1 MCNLKS
7 PGNYESD
14 TISRLGD
21 CVAFIV
27 TW

>member
-14 TISRLGD
+14 TISRLGGY
-21 CVAFIV
+21 VVFIV
-27 TW
+27 AW